1 MDQVAPR
8 RMRLGL
14 SVANLGY
21 HYAAWRHPQV
31 PEKGDHDINHF
42 IRCATIAERGCLDF
56 LFFAD
61 LAAVRNLDDPRI
73 RRDMEQS
80 HLKMEPS
87 LLCAALAA
95 VTEHVGLVPTV
106 STSFHQPYNFARRMA
121 SIDHISE
128 GRLGWN
134 MVTSTSLDEAR
145 NFSQERPLDSETRH
159 ARAREFVEVVTGLWD
174 SWDDDAF
181 VRNKES
187 GIYFDRD
194 KFHVLDHQ
202 GSHFKVRGPLDTA
215 RPPQGSLPIITAGT
229 SANSQ
234 EMAAELADMV
244 YSAQPTLAMAQ
255 AYYASVKGRLPRYG
269 RPPESLKIMVGIM
282 PVVGRTQEEAQAIFD
297 DLQGRLDP
305 QVSHGMLLINH
316 FPDLSGLPLDAP
328 VPPVDMAEIHGTP
341 GRDAEFTTSLMER
354 ARREGMTVR
363 QLFAA
368 VSAGF
373 WHLGVIG
380 TPQTIAD
387 TMEQWFASGAADGFI
402 IQPPYLPGSADD
414 FVDLVIPELQR
425 RGLFRTEYEGRTL
438 RENLGLSPVPS
449 RYAGSTLAA
458 PALGESLA

>member
-1 MDQVAPR
+1 
-8 RMRLGL
+8 
-14 SVANLGY
+14 
-21 HYAAWRHPQV
+21 
-31 PEKGDHDINHF
+31 
-42 IRCATIAERGCLDF
+42 
-56 LFFAD
+56 
-61 LAAVRNLDDPRI
+61 
-73 RRDMEQS
+73 
-80 HLKMEPS
+80 
-87 LLCAALAA
+87 

-159 ARAREFVEVVTGLWD
+159 ARAREFVQVVTGLWD

-181 VRNKES
+181 VRDKAS
-187 GIYFDRD
+187 GVYFDRN

-202 GSHFKVRGPLDTA
+202 GPHFKVRGPLDTA
-215 RPPQGSLPIITAGT
+215 RPPQGALPIITAGT

-234 EMAAELADMV
+234 DMAAELADMV

-255 AYYASVKGRLPRYG
+255 AYYASVKGRLPRHG

-282 PVVGRTQEEAQAIFD
+282 PVVGRTQEEAQAVFD
-297 DLQGRLDP
+297 DLQSRLDP
-305 QVSHGMLLINH
+305 RVSHGMLLINH
-316 FPDLSGLPLDAP
+316 FPDLNGLPLDAP

-354 ARREGMTVR
+354 ARREGMTIR

-387 TMEQWFASGAADGFI
+387 TMEEWFTSGAADGFI

-414 FVDLVIPELQR
+414 FVELVVPELQR

-438 RENLGLSPVPS
+438 RENLGLPPVPS
-449 RYAGSTLAA
+449 RYADRTLAA
-458 PALGESLA
+458 PALGESPA